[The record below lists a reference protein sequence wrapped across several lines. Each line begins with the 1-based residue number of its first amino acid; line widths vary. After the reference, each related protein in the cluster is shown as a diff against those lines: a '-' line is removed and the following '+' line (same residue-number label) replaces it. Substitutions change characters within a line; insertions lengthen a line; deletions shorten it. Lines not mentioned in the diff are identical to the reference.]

1 MTKIIPSM
9 KIGKLLEEFP
19 QLEETLIECSPQ
31 FKKLKNPV
39 LRRTVA
45 NIVTLQ
51 QAAQT
56 GGLPL
61 NQLVN
66 TLRVAAG
73 QPPLDLDGP
82 SGDSTKPRPAWL
94 DQHQPIVQLDVT
106 ETIQSGGVPLAE
118 VLEAAQALEPDHIL
132 ELTVPF
138 LPTPIIEKLEN
149 EGFKT
154 WSNQLDDHFI
164 TYFTR

>member
-1 MTKIIPSM
+1 MTEIIPSM

-19 QLEETLIECSPQ
+19 QLEDILIECSPA

-51 QAAQT
+51 QAAST

-61 NQLVN
+61 NQLIN

-73 QPPLDLDGP
+73 QPPLDLDGS
-82 SGDSTKPRPAWL
+82 SGDCTKPRPAWL
-94 DQHQPIVQLDVT
+94 NENRPVTRLDVT

-118 VLEAAQALEPDHIL
+118 VLEAAQALEPNHIL

-138 LPTPIIEKLEN
+138 LPAPIIEKLEN

-154 WSNQLDDHFI
+154 WSQSEGDHVI
-164 TYFTR
+164 SYFTR